1 MKKVFRIV
9 LIVFLAGLFLGTI
22 AFLYNKSQEK
32 PEIYDTK
39 SPELTDIIKKT
50 VATGSVIP
58 RKEIKIKP
66 QGVSGIVETL
76 FVEAGQMLK
85 KGDKIAK
92 IKIIPDMINLNS
104 AESRVERAQINFE
117 DAQINFNRDKL
128 LFEKK
133 VISEAD
139 FQKPRLAFRSAQE
152 ELKSAKDNLQLI
164 KEGVTSKSGSVTNTI
179 IRSTIEGM
187 ILDIPVK
194 EGYSV
199 IQSNTFNEGTTVAIV
214 ADMGEMIFQ
223 GKVDETEVGKIKQG
237 MNLKLIIG
245 AIEDYKFNAHLE
257 YISPKGVAENGAIQF
272 EIKASVE
279 LSDKYFI
286 RSGYSANAE
295 IVLDRREKVLAV
307 NESLL
312 EFSNDSSFV
321 NIETEPQ
328 VFEKRFVKTGL
339 SDGINIEI
347 LDGITKDDK
356 LKGEKMSKVQQ
367 MKEEKE
373 MRKKK
378 AEEKKKKKKSNS

>member
-1 MKKVFRIV
+1 MKKVFRIIMV
-9 LIVFLAGLFLGTI
+9 VVFILLFFGTI
-22 AFLYNKSQEK
+22 AFLYSKSQEK
-32 PEIYDTK
+32 PEVYETK
-39 SPELTDIIKKT
+39 SPELTDIVKKT

-76 FVEAGQMLK
+76 FVEPGQMLK

-104 AESRVERAQINFE
+104 AESRVERAQISFE
-117 DAQINFNRDKL
+117 DAQINYNRDKL

-133 VISEAD
+133 VISESD
-139 FQKPRLAFRSAQE
+139 FQKPRLAYRSAQE

-199 IQSNTFNEGTTVAIV
+199 IQSNTFNEGTTVAII

-237 MNLKLIIG
+237 MNLKLTIG
-245 AIEDYKFNAHLE
+245 AIEDFKFDAHLE

-272 EIKASVE
+272 EIKAAVK
-279 LSDKYFI
+279 LSNEYFI

-321 NIETEPQ
+321 EVETSEQ
-328 VFEKRFVKTGL
+328 EFEQRYIKTGI
-339 SDGINIEI
+339 SDGINIEV
-347 LDGITKDDK
+347 LEGITKDDK
-356 LKGEKMSKVQQ
+356 LKGEK
-367 MKEEKE
+367 
-373 MRKKK
+373 KKK
-378 AEEKKKKKKSNS
+378 IDTIKKDKDEA

>member
-9 LIVFLAGLFLGTI
+9 LIVFFILLFIGTI
-22 AFLYNKSQEK
+22 GFLYNKSQDK
-32 PEIYDTK
+32 PVIYDTK
-39 SPELTDIIKKT
+39 SPEITDIVKKT

-76 FVEAGQMLK
+76 FVEAGQMLR

-92 IKIIPDMINLNS
+92 IKIIPDMINLNA

-117 DAQINFNRDKL
+117 DAQINYNRDKAL
-128 LFEKK
+128 YEKK
-133 VISEAD
+133 VISESD
-139 FQKPRLAFRSAQE
+139 FQKPQLAFRSASE

-164 KEGVTSKSGSVTNTI
+164 KEGVTSKSGSTTNTI

-237 MNLKLIIG
+237 MNLKLTIG
-245 AIEDYKFNAHLE
+245 AIEDFKFNAHLE
-257 YISPKGVAENGAIQF
+257 YISPKGVEENGAIQF

-279 LSDKYFI
+279 LSKEHFI

-295 IVLDRREKVLAV
+295 IVLDKRDKVLTV

-321 NIETEPQ
+321 NVETEPQ
-328 VFEKRFVKTGL
+328 VFEKRFIKTGL
-339 SDGINIEI
+339 SDGINIEV
-347 LDGITKDDK
+347 LDGVTKDDK
-356 LKGEKMSKVQQ
+356 LKGEKMSKVEM
-367 MKEEKE
+367 MKARQKEKANK
-373 MRKKK
+373 KKK
-378 AEEKKKKKKSNS
+378 AKKE